1 MGIRDRLKRLE
12 EQSGLERMTLGC
24 PECGEEFV
32 VFGDAPLE
40 YIVYEWSKGIDR
52 EDHHRTPWGMLRAF
66 EHEHDASAFLEKS
79 SGLPF
84 LSKSV
89 SGMNLGGINP
99 YNP

>member
-12 EQSGLERMTLGC
+12 EQSDFERMTLVC

-32 VFGDAPLE
+32 VVGDAPME
-40 YIVYEWSKGIDR
+40 YLVYEWCKGMAR
-52 EDHHRTPWGMLRAF
+52 EDHRTPDDMLLRAF

-84 LSKSV
+84 LSKPV

-99 YNP
+99 

>member
-12 EQSGLERMTLGC
+12 EQSDFERMTLVC

-32 VFGDAPLE
+32 VSGDAPME
-40 YIVYEWSKGIDR
+40 YIVYEWSKGMGR
-52 EDHHRTPWGMLRAF
+52 EDHRTPEDMLCAF
-66 EHEHDASAFLEKS
+66 EHEHSASAFVEKR

-84 LSKSV
+84 LSKPV

-99 YNP
+99 